1 MCGILGV
8 AAWGRV
14 EPLSGT
20 HPIHAGLAALRHRGP
35 DDAMAEQLGGAV
47 FGTARLAMVDKPTS
61 AQPMRDPTGR
71 YLLAFNGEVYNF
83 RQLRDDLV
91 DRFEFR
97 TEGDTEVVLAA
108 LIVWGAAAL
117 PRLKG
122 QFAIALWDSLE
133 NSLLLARDRFG
144 IVPLHWMRDLVGTV
158 SFASE
163 VKALKALGLAP
174 QLSLPDIIDS
184 GVLWGTHPGR
194 SVFAGVEQVAPG
206 TYVRIVRGDVE
217 RAQYWAFRYADVR
230 DSMSLDE
237 QAESLRA
244 LLLQAVNRRLPVY
257 GDPAVLL
264 SGGLDS
270 SAVLA
275 LLREDQPNSRIV
287 SYSIQFTQAAL
298 NEGSYQALAA
308 AAFDTDHLSILCGD
322 LSIARTL
329 IEAVRHAEQPL
340 SRTAPASSIALAAT
354 IEAQGTRAVLSGEGA
369 DELLCGY
376 DLFKV
381 AAIRDAWSK
390 DRDGGEFA
398 ELLTHVMA
406 HQAGLGRAV
415 ERAFYEQGLDQRSDP
430 LFSHLNRW
438 GSSFR
443 ITQYL
448 QPDLRRGLTQEKVL
462 SGVRERLPADFGGWS
477 AVEQAQYLEATY
489 FLASTLLASQCDR
502 PYMAH
507 SIEARYPFL
516 DEDVADFALSLPQ
529 SAKLDGLQEK
539 VVLKRAVGRDVPAA
553 IRDRVK
559 QPYTAP
565 EGDVFR
571 SEPGQELLQR
581 YASRAAVEASGLFDS
596 KRVAWLINKL
606 VRGTTS
612 FHDDLALLWIVSTQA
627 LVDIYGV
634 ADPKE

>member
-8 AAWGRV
+8 ASWGSA
-14 EPLSGT
+14 EPLSAA

-35 DDAMAEQLGGAV
+35 DAAMADQVGGAV

-61 AQPMRDPTGR
+61 AQPMRDPAGR
-71 YLLAFNGEVYNF
+71 YLLSFNGEVYNF
-83 RQLRDDLV
+83 RELRNQLAHE
-91 DRFEFR
+91 FEFR
-97 TEGDTEVVLAA
+97 TEGDTEVLLAA
-108 LIVWGAAAL
+108 LIIWGLAAL

-122 QFAIALWDSLE
+122 QFAIALWDSVE

-144 IVPLHWMRDLVGTV
+144 IVPLHWSIDSVGTV
-158 SFASE
+158 TFASE

-194 SVFAGVEQVAPG
+194 SVFADVEQVAPG
-206 TYVRIVRGDVE
+206 SYVRIVRGEVN
-217 RAQYWAFRYADVR
+217 RGQYWAFRYADVR
-230 DSMSLDE
+230 NSMSLDE
-237 QAESLRA
+237 QAESLRV
-244 LLLQAVNRRLPVY
+244 LLLQAVDRRLPVY

-275 LLREDQPNSRIV
+275 LLRSAQPNVRIA

-298 NEGSYQALAA
+298 NESSYQALAA
-308 AAFDTDHLSILCGD
+308 ASFDTDHLSILCGD

-369 DELLCGY
+369 DELFCGY

-390 DRDGGEFA
+390 NRDSGEYA
-398 ELLTHVMA
+398 ELLTQVMA

-415 ERAFYEQGLDQRSDP
+415 ERAFYEQGLDQRGDP

-438 GSSFR
+438 SSSFR

-448 QPDLRRGLTQEKVL
+448 QTDLRRGLTAETVL
-462 SGVRERLPADFGGWS
+462 SGVRDRLPAEFSGWS

-489 FLASTLLASQCDR
+489 FLASALLASQCDR

-539 VVLKRAVGRDVPAA
+539 VVLKRAVGRDVPAP

-571 SEPGQELLQR
+571 TRPGRELLDM
-581 YASRAAVEASGLFDS
+581 YVSRGALEATGLFDS

-606 VRGTTS
+606 VGGATS
-612 FHDDLALLWIVSTQA
+612 FHDDLALLWIFSTQA
-627 LVDIYGV
+627 LADSYGV

>member
-1 MCGILGV
+1 MCGIVGV
-8 AAWGRV
+8 TAWAAA
-14 EPLSGT
+14 EPLTPT
-20 HPIHAGLAALRHRGP
+20 HPIHAGLAAIRHRGP
-35 DDAMAEQLGGAV
+35 DSALADQVGGAI

-61 AQPMRDPTGR
+61 TQPMRDPSGR
-71 YLLAFNGEVYNF
+71 YLLSFNGEIYNF
-83 RQLRDDLV
+83 RELRSELAAGY
-91 DRFEFR
+91 RFR
-97 TEGDTEVVLAA
+97 TEGDTEVLLAA
-108 LIVWGAAAL
+108 LIAWGPDAL

-122 QFAIALWDSLE
+122 QFALALWDSFE
-133 NSLLLARDRFG
+133 NALLLARDRFG
-144 IVPLHWMRDLVGTV
+144 IVPLHWTANSSTTV
-158 SFASE
+158 CFASE
-163 VKALKALGLAP
+163 VKALKALGLDP

-194 SVFAGVEQVAPG
+194 SIFADVEQVPPG
-206 TYVRIVRGDVE
+206 GFVRITEARCE
-217 RAQYWAFRYADVR
+217 RRKYWSFRYAEER
-230 DSMSLDE
+230 DGSSLDE
-237 QAESLRA
+237 QAEELRG
-244 LLLQAVNRRLPVY
+244 LLARAVERRLPVY

-275 LLREDQPNSRIV
+275 LLREARPTSRIA

-298 NEGSYQALAA
+298 NEGSYQAMAA
-308 AAFDTDHLSILCGD
+308 AEFDTDHLAIMCGD
-322 LSIARTL
+322 LSVARTL
-329 IEAVRHAEQPL
+329 VEAVQHAEQPL

-369 DELLCGY
+369 DELFCGY

-381 AAIRDAWSK
+381 AAIRDIWSK
-390 DRDGGEFA
+390 NPEGDQYA
-398 ELLTHVMA
+398 ELLTQVMA
-406 HQAGLGRAV
+406 HQKGMGRAV
-415 ERAFYEQGLDQRSDP
+415 ERAFYEQGLDRRGDP

-448 QPDLRRGLTQEKVL
+448 SPDLRRGLTVDTVL
-462 SGVRERLPADFGGWS
+462 DGVRDRLPGEYRDWS
-477 AVEQAQYLEATY
+477 AVEQAQYLEARY
-489 FLASTLLASQCDR
+489 FLASALLASQCDR

-529 SAKLDGLQEK
+529 ASKLDGLQEK
-539 VVLKRAVGRDVPAA
+539 AVLKRAVGRDVPPA

-571 SEPGQELLQR
+571 TEPGRELLEQ
-581 YASRAAVEASGLFDS
+581 YASRDALVSAGLFDP
-596 KRVAWLINKL
+596 KRIAWLLNKL
-606 VRGTTS
+606 AGGATS
-612 FHDDLALLWIVSTQA
+612 FHDDLALLWVISTQA
-627 LVDIYGV
+627 LADSYGV

>member
-1 MCGILGV
+1 MCGIVGV
-8 AAWGRV
+8 AAWGRA
-14 EPLSGT
+14 EPLSPA
-20 HPIHAGLAALRHRGP
+20 HPIHAGLAALHHRGP
-35 DDAMAEQLGGAV
+35 DSAMADQVGGAV

-61 AQPMRDPTGR
+61 AQPMRDPSGR
-71 YLLAFNGEVYNF
+71 YLLSFNGEIYNF
-83 RQLRDDLV
+83 RDLRSELADAY
-91 DRFEFR
+91 RFR
-97 TEGDTEVVLAA
+97 TDGDTEVLLAA
-108 LIVWGAAAL
+108 LIVWGVAAL
-117 PRLKG
+117 SRLKG
-122 QFAIALWDSLE
+122 QFALALWDATE

-144 IVPLHWMRDLVGTV
+144 IVPLHWFTDSAGSV

-163 VKALKALGLAP
+163 VKALKALGLSP
-174 QLSLPDIIDS
+174 RLSLPDVIDS

-194 SVFAGVEQVAPG
+194 SIFADIEQVPPG
-206 TYVRIVRGDVE
+206 SYVRIARSGVQRS
-217 RAQYWAFRYADVR
+217 QYWAFRYADDRNSAGV
-230 DSMSLDE
+230 DE
-237 QAESLRA
+237 QAEALRA
-244 LLLQAVNRRLPVY
+244 LLAQAVERRLPVY

-275 LLREDQPNSRIV
+275 LLREAQPTSRIA

-340 SRTAPASSIALAAT
+340 SRTAPASSIALAVT
-354 IEAQGTRAVLSGEGA
+354 VEAQGTRAVLSGEGA
-369 DELLCGY
+369 DELFCGY

-381 AAIRDAWSK
+381 AAIRDAWSQNP
-390 DRDGGEFA
+390 DGDEYA
-398 ELLTHVMA
+398 QLLTQVLA
-406 HQAGLGRAV
+406 HQTGMGRAV

-448 QPDLRRGLTQEKVL
+448 QGDLRRGLTVDGVL
-462 SGVRERLPADFGGWS
+462 DGVRDRLPAEFHGWS

-489 FLASTLLASQCDR
+489 FLASALLASQCDR

-529 SAKLDGLQEK
+529 ASKLNGLQEK
-539 VVLKRAVGRDVPAA
+539 LVLKRAVGRDVPAA

-571 SEPGQELLQR
+571 TEPGRELLDQ
-581 YASRAAVEASGLFDS
+581 YASPSALNAAGLFDP
-596 KRVAWLINKL
+596 KRVAWLIKKL
-606 VRGTTS
+606 TGGTTS

-627 LVDIYGV
+627 LADIYGV
-634 ADPKE
+634 AEPKE

>member
-8 AAWGRV
+8 ASWGSA
-14 EPLSGT
+14 EPLSAA

-35 DDAMAEQLGGAV
+35 DAAMADQVGGAV

-61 AQPMRDPTGR
+61 AQPMRDPAGR
-71 YLLAFNGEVYNF
+71 YLLSFNGEVYNF
-83 RQLRDDLV
+83 RELRNQLAHE
-91 DRFEFR
+91 FEFR
-97 TEGDTEVVLAA
+97 TEGDTEVLLAA
-108 LIVWGAAAL
+108 LIIWGLAAL

-122 QFAIALWDSLE
+122 QFAIALWDSVE

-144 IVPLHWMRDLVGTV
+144 IVPLHWSIDSVGTV
-158 SFASE
+158 TFASE

-194 SVFAGVEQVAPG
+194 SVFADVEQVAPG
-206 TYVRIVRGDVE
+206 SYVRIVRGEVN
-217 RAQYWAFRYADVR
+217 RGQYWAFRYADVR
-230 DSMSLDE
+230 NSMSLDE
-237 QAESLRA
+237 QAESLRV
-244 LLLQAVNRRLPVY
+244 LLLQAVDRRLPVY

-275 LLREDQPNSRIV
+275 LLRSAQPNARIA

-298 NEGSYQALAA
+298 NESSYQALAA
-308 AAFDTDHLSILCGD
+308 ASFDTDHLSILCGD

-369 DELLCGY
+369 DELFCGY

-390 DRDGGEFA
+390 NRDSGEYA
-398 ELLTHVMA
+398 ELLTQVMA

-415 ERAFYEQGLDQRSDP
+415 ERAFYEQGLDQRGDP

-448 QPDLRRGLTQEKVL
+448 QTDLRRGLTAETVL
-462 SGVRERLPADFGGWS
+462 SGVRDRLPAEFSGWS

-489 FLASTLLASQCDR
+489 FLASALLASQCDR

-539 VVLKRAVGRDVPAA
+539 VVLKRAVGRDVPTP

-571 SEPGQELLQR
+571 TGPGRELLDM
-581 YASRAAVEASGLFDS
+581 YVSRGALEATGLFDS

-606 VRGTTS
+606 VGGATS
-612 FHDDLALLWIVSTQA
+612 FHDDLALLWIFSTQA
-627 LVDIYGV
+627 LADSYGV

>member
-1 MCGILGV
+1 MCGIVGV
-8 AAWGRV
+8 AAWGSA
-14 EPLSGT
+14 EPLSPV
-20 HPIHAGLAALRHRGP
+20 HPIHAGLISLRHRGP
-35 DDAMAEQLGGAV
+35 DSLLAVQVGDAV
-47 FGTARLAMVDKPTS
+47 FGTARLAMVDGPTS
-61 AQPMRDPTGR
+61 LQPMRDPEGR
-71 YLLAFNGEVYNF
+71 YLLSFNGEIYNF
-83 RQLRDDLV
+83 RELRRELD
-91 DRFEFR
+91 ENYAFR
-97 TEGDTEVVLAA
+97 TEGDTEVLLAA
-108 LIVWGAAAL
+108 LTVWGVAAL

-122 QFAIALWDSLE
+122 QFALALWDSLDGV
-133 NSLLLARDRFG
+133 LLLARDRFG
-144 IVPLHWMRDLVGTV
+144 IVPLHWLTDPPGAVW
-158 SFASE
+158 FASE
-163 VKALKALGLAP
+163 MKALKAMGHTTR
-174 QLSLPDIIDS
+174 LSIPDVIDS

-194 SVFAGVEQVAPG
+194 SVFEDVQQIPPG
-206 TYVRIVRGDVE
+206 SYVRIGQGRVE
-217 RAQYWAFRYADVR
+217 QREFWAFRYAEVR
-230 DSMSLDE
+230 DAGSFDE
-237 QAESLRA
+237 QGEALRA
-244 LLLQAVNRRLPVY
+244 LLSQAVERRVPVY

-275 LLREDQPNSRIV
+275 LLRESQPTSRIA

-308 AAFDTDHLSILCGD
+308 AQFDTDHLSILCGD

-354 IEAQGTRAVLSGEGA
+354 VQAHGTRAVLSGEGA
-369 DELLCGY
+369 DELFCGY

-381 AAIRDAWSK
+381 AAIRDAWSQNPDDEK
-390 DRDGGEFA
+390 YA
-398 ELLTHVMA
+398 KLLTQVMA
-406 HQAGLGRAV
+406 HQKEMGRAV
-415 ERAFYEQGLDQRSDP
+415 ERAFYEQGLGQRSDP

-448 QPDLRRGLTQEKVL
+448 QPDLRRGVSVEGLL
-462 SGVRERLPADFGGWS
+462 DGVRDRLPQEFHAWS
-477 AVEQAQYLEATY
+477 AVEQAQYLEVTY
-489 FLASTLLASQCDR
+489 FLASALLASQCDR

-529 SAKLDGLQEK
+529 TAKLDGLQEK
-539 VVLKRAVGRDVPAA
+539 AVLKRAVGRMVPAA

-571 SEPGQELLQR
+571 TEPGRELLEQ
-581 YASRAAVEASGLFDS
+581 YASGSAIEATGVFDA
-596 KRVAWLINKL
+596 KRVVWLVNKL
-606 VRGTTS
+606 RGGTTS

-627 LVDIYGV
+627 LADIYGV